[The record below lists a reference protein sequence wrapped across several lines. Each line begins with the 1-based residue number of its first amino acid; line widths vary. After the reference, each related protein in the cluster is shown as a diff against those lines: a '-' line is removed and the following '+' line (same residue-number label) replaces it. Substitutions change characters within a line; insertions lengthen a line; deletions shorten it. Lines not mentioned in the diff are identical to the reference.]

1 MFDINYQSVFV
12 EITMSG
18 RGFGKIRITHRNF
31 DKFAVIP
38 KCTIYIHL
46 LINQNVY
53 KPDSYL
59 PHTQLD

>member
-1 MFDINYQSVFV
+1 
-12 EITMSG
+12 MSG
-18 RGFGKIRITHRNF
+18 REYAKPHYECVVAGVGKIRITHRNF
-31 DKFAVIP
+31 DKFTVIP
-38 KCTIYIHL
+38 KCNIYIHL